1 MWKKWR
7 TQTINW
13 IAFVVIVAVICLAFF
28 AGLLWNSNDLKTAN
42 STYSQ
47 LQFRLSVTEKERLD
61 LENKLSTVGSKSYI
75 ESRARSE
82 LLYLRPDEIRFEV
95 ENAEL
100 LDNYTPEEWKIL
112 LEQKALDDE

>member
-7 TQTINW
+7 TQTITW
-13 IAFVVIVAVICLAFF
+13 LAFLVITGVICLAFV
-28 AGLLWNSNDLKTAN
+28 AGLLWNSRDLKNAN
-42 STYSQ
+42 NTYSQ
-47 LQFRLSVTEKERLD
+47 LQYTLSVNEKTRLS
-61 LENKLSTVGSKSYI
+61 LEDELKSVGSKPYI

-100 LDNYTPEEWKIL
+100 LDNYTPQEWNIL
-112 LEQKALDDE
+112 MEQKALDTE

>member
-13 IAFVVIVAVICLAFF
+13 GAFILIVAVICLAFV
-28 AGLLWNSNDLKTAN
+28 AGLLWNSNDLQSAN
-42 STYSQ
+42 NAYSQ
-47 LQFRLSVTEKERLD
+47 LQYQLSVNEKTRLN
-61 LENKLSTVGSKSYI
+61 LENELSAVGSKPYI

-95 ENAEL
+95 QNAEL
-100 LDNYTPEEWKIL
+100 LDNYTPEEWNIL
-112 LEQKALDDE
+112 MEQKALDSQ